1 MAGRGKVDMRYLERN
16 WALPFSFSIVFAPLS
31 ALSSPASAV
40 PSFAVQTGQPCAM
53 CHVGGFGPQLTQFG
67 RDFKIGGY
75 TNRAVNFNVPLSAQ
89 VIASYVHTK
98 ADQNPPA
105 APNVKPNDNF
115 ALDQVGL
122 FLAGGVGNHLG
133 GFVQVTYQGIAKA
146 WTWDNLD
153 LRAVTTSEVAGAPV
167 VFGASFN
174 NSPGIDD
181 PWNTLPV
188 WGFVY
193 TGSVLRPSP
202 ATAPLFSGAL
212 AQTTL
217 GLTGYAWIDGKVY
230 IEAGGYRSPAAS
242 LLSSFGVDPTAPGE
256 INGIAPYARIAY
268 QKAVGAGDAQIGAFL
283 LSASL
288 YPGRDRSTGFTDR
301 YTDLGVDASYQL
313 PRENGDVF
321 SVNAR
326 YTHESQALRASFALG
341 NATNV
346 NDSLDDIRID
356 ASYYYRNK
364 IGATVGVFDTTGSF
378 DPLLFTGRTGR
389 PDSQG
394 VTIQLDGTPFGSGSP
409 LGSRF
414 NVRVGVQYTAYTR
427 FDGARTNYDGAGAN
441 ASDNNTV
448 RVFTWFAF

>member
-1 MAGRGKVDMRYLERN
+1 MLQ
-16 WALPFSFSIVFAPLS
+16 LPRRRAFPRTLSILMS
-31 ALSSPASAV
+31 ALFALATPAAAV

-53 CHVGGFGPQLTQFG
+53 CHVGGFGPVLTQFG
-67 RDFKIGGY
+67 RDFKINGY
-75 TNRAVNFNVPLSAQ
+75 TQRAVNFNVPLSAQ
-89 VIASYVHTK
+89 VIASYVHTR

-105 APNVKPNDNF
+105 ARNVKPNDNF

-122 FLAGGVGNHLG
+122 FLAGGVGNHFG
-133 GFVQVTYQGIAKA
+133 GFVQVTYLGIAKA

-153 LRAVTTSEVAGAPV
+153 LRAVTTAEVAGTPV

-193 TGSVLRPSP
+193 TGSALRPSP
-202 ATAPLFSGAL
+202 ANAPLFNGAL

-230 IEAGGYRSPAAS
+230 VEAGGYRSPAAS

-256 INGIAPYARIAY
+256 INGIAPYARVAY
-268 QKAVGAGDAQIGAFL
+268 QRSVGAGDAQIGAFA

-288 YPGRDRSTGFTDR
+288 FPGRDRSTGFTDR

-313 PRENGDVF
+313 PRDNGDVF
-321 SVNAR
+321 AVNAR
-326 YTHESQALRASFALG
+326 YTHESAALRASFALG
-341 NATNV
+341 NASNRD
-346 NDSLDDIRID
+346 DSIDDIRLD
-356 ASYYYRNK
+356 ASYYYRGK
-364 IGATVGVFDTTGSF
+364 VGATVGVFDTSGSTDF
-378 DPLLFTGRTGR
+378 LRYGGRTGR

-394 VTIQLDGTPFGSGSP
+394 VTVQLDGTPFGDGKGP
-409 LGSRF
+409 LGSLF

-427 FDGARTNYDGAGAN
+427 FDGARINYDGAGAN
-441 ASDNNTV
+441 ASDNDTV

>member
-1 MAGRGKVDMRYLERN
+1 MLQLPRRRAFPRTLSILMP
-16 WALPFSFSIVFAPLS
+16 ALFAL
-31 ALSSPASAV
+31 ATPAAAV

-53 CHVGGFGPQLTQFG
+53 CHVGGFGPVLTQFG
-67 RDFKIGGY
+67 RDFKINGY
-75 TNRAVNFNVPLSAQ
+75 TQRAVNFNVPLSAQ
-89 VIASYVHTK
+89 VIASYVHTR

-122 FLAGGVGNHLG
+122 FLAGGVGNHFG
-133 GFVQVTYQGIAKA
+133 GFVQVTYLGIAKA

-153 LRAVTTSEVAGAPV
+153 LRAVTTAEVAGTPV

-193 TGSVLRPSP
+193 TGSALRPSP
-202 ATAPLFSGAL
+202 ANAPLFNGAL

-230 IEAGGYRSPAAS
+230 VEAGGYRSPAAS
-242 LLSSFGVDPTAPGE
+242 LLSSFGGDPTAPGE
-256 INGIAPYARIAY
+256 INGIAPYARVAY
-268 QKAVGAGDAQIGAFL
+268 QRSVGAGDAQIGAFA

-288 YPGRDRSTGFTDR
+288 FPGRDRSTGFTDR

-313 PRENGDVF
+313 PRDNGDVF
-321 SVNAR
+321 AVNAR
-326 YTHESQALRASFALG
+326 YTHESAALRASFALG
-341 NATNV
+341 NASNRD
-346 NDSLDDIRID
+346 DSIDDIRLD
-356 ASYYYRNK
+356 ASYYYRGK
-364 IGATVGVFDTTGSF
+364 VGATVGVFDTSGSTDF
-378 DPLLFTGRTGR
+378 LRYGGRTGR

-394 VTIQLDGTPFGSGSP
+394 VTVQLDGTPFGDGKGP
-409 LGSRF
+409 LGSLF

-427 FDGARTNYDGAGAN
+427 FDGARINYDGAGAN
-441 ASDNNTV
+441 ASDNDTV